1 MSWQQLVTPNTS
13 VQDYAGFCLR
23 FVQSVN
29 GSPARY
35 ASAWD
40 AWLATEHKHETRDLP
55 DVSVPC
61 WFEHWGTYGEPPTYG
76 NWGHVVQ
83 YVPGAGFVSS
93 PVGKLGTYGQS
104 WFGTLEE
111 VERTFNARFVGW
123 SEDINGLK
131 VVENTFTPDP
141 ASGDENM
148 YAVAAY
154 DDGWAGFWNMT
165 TGQVGHIDTVEEWNR
180 IAGNLKVWKF
190 ADSGAFN
197 AWKAKYATVLPLNV
211 DSAAIAAE
219 VVAQLGNTEI
229 NVDALASAIAAKIET
244 VCNCGCGVPAPA
256 PDVTTKEEILA
267 SIEANYPEDK

>member
-1 MSWQQLVTPNTS
+1 MSWQQLVQPDTS

-40 AWLATEHKHETRDLP
+40 AWLATTLKHETRDLP

-61 WFEHWGTYGEPPTYG
+61 WFEHWGTYGEPPTYA

-83 YVPGAGFVSS
+83 YVPGRGFLSS
-93 PVGKLGTYGQS
+93 PVGRLGTYGQS

-111 VERTFNARFVGW
+111 VERTFNAKFVGW
-123 SEDINGLK
+123 SEDINGLQ
-131 VVENTFTPDP
+131 VAQNTYTPDVQP
-141 ASGDENM
+141 GEENM
-148 YAVAAY
+148 YAVASYA
-154 DDGWAGFWNMT
+154 DGWAGFWNMT

-190 ADSGAFN
+190 ADQADFN
-197 AWKAKYATVLPLNV
+197 AWKAKYATVLPINV
-211 DSAAIAAE
+211 DSAAIATE

-229 NVDALASAIAAKIET
+229 NVDALATAIAAKIET
-244 VCNCGCGVPAPA
+244 VCNCGCGIPVPA
-256 PDVTTKEEILA
+256 PDVTTKTEILA